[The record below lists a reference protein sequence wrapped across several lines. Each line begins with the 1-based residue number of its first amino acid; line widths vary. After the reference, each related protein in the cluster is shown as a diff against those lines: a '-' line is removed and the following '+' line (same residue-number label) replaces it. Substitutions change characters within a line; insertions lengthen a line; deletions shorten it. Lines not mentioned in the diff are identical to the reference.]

1 MFSREP
7 PEHYKQNGD
16 VSNFISERCFWQPI
30 GSWKEA
36 KVRVWKTGDLGRDS
50 CGEERKWRQKDARE
64 EFGEGR
70 KKRDQRLKKLSG
82 RWRRTLAGRQ
92 SGFGVDMMNLV
103 TWARAGGGWSRGG
116 LPGLDDWGAVWCH
129 GELHVDIQAKSTD
142 QTPRKLGA
150 ELAREPL
157 LGASYR
163 SKALARVPNTQR
175 GLRQCSRGWT
185 RGRIQVFHDM
195 DEGNEV

>member
-16 VSNFISERCFWQPI
+16 VPNFISERCFWQPI

-103 TWARAGGGWSRGG
+103 TWARAGGGWSPEEGCRVLMTGV
-116 LPGLDDWGAVWCH
+116 LSDAMESCMWTFR
-129 GELHVDIQAKSTD
+129 Q
-142 QTPRKLGA
+142 R
-150 ELAREPL
+150 
-157 LGASYR
+157 
-163 SKALARVPNTQR
+163 AL
-175 GLRQCSRGWT
+175 T
-185 RGRIQVFHDM
+185 RHL
-195 DEGNEV
+195 ES